1 MGGGGRG
8 SGGMGLWKAFA
19 GKRKISVDAA
29 ALGLEEYHF
38 HARGS
43 VCAGDIT
50 LDNTVLGSRKLFNV
64 LWQWQALAVLRL
76 VELW

>member
-1 MGGGGRG
+1 
-8 SGGMGLWKAFA
+8 MGLWKAFA
-19 GKRKISVDAA
+19 GQRELSLGTA
-29 ALGLEEYHF
+29 ALGLEEYLC

-43 VCAGDIT
+43 VCAGHTT

-64 LWQWQALAVLRL
+64 HWHWQALAVLRL